1 MHLFRF
7 HSSASQRSGRQPA
20 GNGHCLWNII
30 MARVKEQGLSNE
42 VDNLFTTS
50 FIQVVC
56 PHCGF
61 NMTPY
66 SEMYNAVIVF
76 PDSTY

>member
-1 MHLFRF
+1 
-7 HSSASQRSGRQPA
+7 
-20 GNGHCLWNII
+20 

-50 FIQVVC
+50 FIQLVC
-56 PHCGF
+56 PHRGF

-76 PDSTY
+76 PGSTY